1 VGGFGSH
8 VLHLLATQGQLDQ
21 GLKVRCLTLP
31 DRYLDQDTP
40 TRLYAQ
46 AGLDAAAVVASVF
59 AALGQDAYAKV
70 RA

>member
-46 AGLDAAAVVASVF
+46 AGLDHTSIVTQVF
-59 AALGQDAYAKV
+59 QALGTETMV
-70 RA
+70 RARA